1 MFLVFFFSLSFYLL
15 HLFYLCNP
23 SLLCFLTK
31 NEKDCEKYN
40 LDLENYKYLPSR
52 FVGLLQL
59 TAHLVAG
66 NLRLPF
72 GQASKN
78 FAIAQCVIQTKRA
91 DWLSARVSPC

>member
-15 HLFYLCNP
+15 HLFYFCNP

-40 LDLENYKYLPSR
+40 LDLENYKYYLPSR

-59 TAHLVAG
+59 TEHLVAG
-66 NLRLPF
+66 NLRLRSVKH
-72 GQASKN
+72 QKISQSHNASYKP
-78 FAIAQCVIQTKRA
+78 
-91 DWLSARVSPC
+91 SALIG